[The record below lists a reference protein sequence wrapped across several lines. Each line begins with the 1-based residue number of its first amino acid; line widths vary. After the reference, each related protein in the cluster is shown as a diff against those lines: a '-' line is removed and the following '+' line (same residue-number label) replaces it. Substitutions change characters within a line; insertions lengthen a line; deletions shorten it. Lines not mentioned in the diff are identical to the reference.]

1 MWRDDAYLLD
11 MLIAARQAVAFS
23 GDLTFDAFKASDLH
37 QNAIVYAL
45 QTIGE
50 AATKVSN
57 EFREQHPE
65 IDWVQIIG
73 MRHRLV
79 HDYRNINV
87 EKVWE
92 ALDSGV
98 PDLIEQLES
107 LVPPE

>member
-1 MWRDDAYLLD
+1 MWRDDAYLL
-11 MLIAARQAVAFS
+11 IAARKAVAFS

-50 AATKVSN
+50 AATKVSID
-57 EFREQHPE
+57 FREQHPE
-65 IDWVQIIG
+65 IDWAQMIG

-92 ALDSGV
+92 ALESGV

>member
-11 MLIAARQAVAFS
+11 MLIAARKAVALA
-23 GDLTFDAFKASDLH
+23 GDLTFEAFAASDLH
-37 QNAIVYAL
+37 QNAIVYVL

-50 AATKVSN
+50 AATKVSI
-57 EFREQHPE
+57 EYREQHPE
-65 IDWVQIIG
+65 IDWVQMIG

-98 PDLIEQLES
+98 PPLIERLES

>member
-11 MLIAARQAVAFS
+11 MLIAARKAIALS
-23 GDLTFDAFKASDLH
+23 KDLTLDALQASDLH
-37 QNAIVYAL
+37 QNAIIYIL

-50 AATKVSN
+50 AATKVST

-65 IDWVQIIG
+65 IEWAMIIG